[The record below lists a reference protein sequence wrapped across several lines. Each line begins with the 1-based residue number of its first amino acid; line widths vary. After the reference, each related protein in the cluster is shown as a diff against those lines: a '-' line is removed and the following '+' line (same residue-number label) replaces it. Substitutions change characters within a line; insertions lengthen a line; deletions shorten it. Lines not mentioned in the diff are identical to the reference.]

1 MLLTLHPAASAQRP
15 AAAAFLA
22 GAGPLAWL
30 RELSRWP
37 LAPDTLA
44 CYVVPESVQS
54 VRAAGLLVVFAEG
67 ALPPPDL
74 REPYGRVAGRL
85 YLPTH
90 ATLRPAATEAELQ
103 SQLLYAVQFFHPTIG
118 LVGFEATDR
127 LALADLL
134 ALPPP
139 RPADWVRAHPGA
151 PLPPALHSIRV
162 QRPSVAEVLDASQAG
177 VGTSPLTDLPN
188 QPEPPSPLEQT
199 LDVLKR
205 GALRTGLAASQGL
218 LAGLKALGGLN
229 PGGGGFSGSSRAGA
243 GGSAAAPDDG
253 PSPLER
259 LTTYLA
265 GSLHDLDRKRNQE
278 IERLLDLFGQDMAA
292 ALRFAIPLGGPYEHR
307 GTAAPGSRL
316 GPRSTSFDLG
326 QLGGG
331 QRADVW
337 DTSAYE
343 SQLRTRYLQA
353 AEQEAAAGHAQKAAY
368 IYAHLLGDYRAAAQA
383 LAAGGYFREAAVLYQ
398 EHLRDPH
405 TAATLLE
412 RGGLLPEALEVY
424 QLLNAHEKVGD
435 LYQQLG
441 QPQRARPHYERAAS
455 TAQASGNLTLAA
467 TILAEKLDA
476 PAQAQALLLDGWATA
491 PNPNSQHLRH
501 YLRLLASHAPDLP
514 AAVRALYQQHT
525 PARHR
530 FLLLTGLLAD
540 LPARTTDPAL
550 QAVVQEIGFALIS
563 EDAQA
568 GRLTSL
574 SLLKQ
579 LLPHDRLLPGDA
591 SRYASGRGAPRR

>member
-1 MLLTLHPAASAQRP
+1 MLLTLHLSTSAQRP
-15 AAAAFLA
+15 ASAAFLA
-22 GAGPLAWL
+22 GAEPLAWL
-30 RELSRWP
+30 RELSRWQ
-37 LAPDTLA
+37 LAPEKLA
-44 CYVVPESVQS
+44 CYVVPESVQA

-67 ALPPPDL
+67 TPPPPDL
-74 REPYGRVAGRL
+74 REPYGLVASYL

-90 ATLRPAATEAELQ
+90 ATLRPAATEPELQ
-103 SQLLYAVQFFHPTIG
+103 SRLLYAVQFFHPAIG
-118 LVGFEATDR
+118 LVGFEPTDR

-134 ALPPP
+134 SLPLP
-139 RPADWVRAHPGA
+139 RPADWARAHPGA

-162 QRPSVAEVLDASQAG
+162 QRPSVAEVLDASQAE
-177 VGTSPLTDLPN
+177 VGTAPLTDLPN
-188 QPEPPSPLEQT
+188 QPAPPSPLEQT
-199 LDVLKR
+199 LDALKR

-218 LAGLKALGGLN
+218 LAGLSALGGLN
-229 PGGGGFSGSSRAGA
+229 LGGGVGGTGRAGVGGSSAGT
-243 GGSAAAPDDG
+243 PHG

-259 LTTYLA
+259 LNDYLA

-316 GPRSTSFDLG
+316 GPRSTSFNLG

-343 SQLRTRYLQA
+343 DQLRARYLQA
-353 AEQEAAAGHAQKAAY
+353 AEQEAAAGRAQKAAY

-424 QLLNAHEKVGD
+424 QQLNAHEKVGD

-455 TAQASGNLTLAA
+455 TAQAGGNLTLAA
-467 TILAEKLDA
+467 TILAEKLHLPD
-476 PAQAQALLLDGWATA
+476 QAQALLLAGWATA
-491 PNPNSQHLRH
+491 SNPNSQHLRH
-501 YLRLLASHAPDLP
+501 YLRLLASHAADLP
-514 AAVRALYQQHT
+514 TAVRALYQQHT
-525 PARHR
+525 PASHR

-540 LPARTTDPAL
+540 LPARTTNPAL
-550 QAVVQEIGFALIS
+550 QTVVQEIGFELIS

-568 GRLTSL
+568 GRLASL
-574 SLLKQ
+574 RLLQQ

>member
-1 MLLTLHPAASAQRP
+1 MLLTLHPAAHAQRP
-15 AAAAFLA
+15 ATAAFLA
-22 GAGPLAWL
+22 GAAPLAWL

-37 LAPDTLA
+37 LAPEELA

-54 VRAAGLLVVFAEG
+54 VRPAGLLVIFAEG
-67 ALPPPDL
+67 TPPPPSL
-74 REPYGRVAGRL
+74 REPYGVAAGRL

-90 ATLRPAATEAELQ
+90 ATLRPATTEVELP
-103 SQLLYAVQFFHPTIG
+103 SQLLYAVQFLHPTIG

-139 RPADWVRAHPGA
+139 RPADWARAHPGA
-151 PLPPALHSIRV
+151 PLPPPLQSIRV
-162 QRPSVAEVLDASQAG
+162 QRPSLAEVLNASLAD
-177 VGTSPLTDLPN
+177 VGTAPLTDLPN

-199 LDVLKR
+199 LDALKR

-229 PGGGGFSGSSRAGA
+229 PGGGGFGGTTQANA
-243 GGSAAAPDDG
+243 GSAAADSG

-259 LTTYLA
+259 MTSYLA

-307 GTAAPGSRL
+307 GTAAPGSHL
-316 GPRSTSFDLG
+316 GPRSTSFNLG

-343 SQLRTRYLQA
+343 GQLRDRYLQA
-353 AEQEAAAGHAQKAAY
+353 AEQEAAAGRAQKAAY

-383 LAAGGYFREAAVLYQ
+383 LAAGGYYREAAVLYQ

-412 RGGLLPEALEVY
+412 QGGFLPEALEIY
-424 QLLNAHEKVGD
+424 QQLNAHEKVGD

-441 QPQRARPHYERAAS
+441 QPQRARPHYERAAH
-455 TAQASGNLTLAA
+455 TAQVGGNLTLAA
-467 TILAEKLDA
+467 TILADKLDA
-476 PAQAQALLLDGWATA
+476 PDQAQALLLSGWASA
-491 PNPNSQHLRH
+491 ANPNSKHLRH
-501 YLRLLASHAPDLP
+501 YLRLLAHHAPNLP
-514 AAVRALYQQHT
+514 TAVRALYQQHT
-525 PARHR
+525 PASHR
-530 FLLLTGLLAD
+530 LPLLTGLLAD
-540 LPARTTDPAL
+540 LPARTTNPAL

-568 GRLTSL
+568 GRLASL

-591 SRYASGRGAPRR
+591 SRYASRRGAPRR

>member
-1 MLLTLHPAASAQRP
+1 MLLTLHPSASAQRP
-15 AAAAFLA
+15 ATAAFLA
-22 GAGPLAWL
+22 GAEPLAWL

-37 LAPDTLA
+37 LAPEELT
-44 CYVVPESVQS
+44 CYVVPESVRS
-54 VRAAGLLVVFAEG
+54 VQPAGLLVVFTGGTPA
-67 ALPPPDL
+67 PPGL
-74 REPYGRVAGRL
+74 REPYGLAASGL

-90 ATLRPAATEAELQ
+90 ATLRPAATDAELQ
-103 SQLLYAVQFFHPTIG
+103 GQLLYAVQFFHPTIG
-118 LVGFEATDR
+118 LVGFETTDR

-134 ALPPP
+134 A
-139 RPADWVRAHPGA
+139 RAHPGA
-151 PLPPALHSIRV
+151 PLPPGLHSIRV
-162 QRPSVAEVLDASQAG
+162 QRPSLAEVLDASQAD
-177 VGTSPLTDLPN
+177 VGTVPLTDLPN

-199 LDVLKR
+199 LDALKR

-218 LAGLKALGGLN
+218 LAGLKALGGLS
-229 PGGGGFSGSSRAGA
+229 PGGGGFGGTGASSSTALD
-243 GGSAAAPDDG
+243 SG

-259 LTTYLA
+259 LTDYLA

-316 GPRSTSFDLG
+316 GPHSTSFNLG

-343 SQLRTRYLQA
+343 GQLRTRYLQA
-353 AEQEAAAGHAQKAAY
+353 AEQEAAAGRAQKAAY

-383 LAAGGYFREAAVLYQ
+383 LAAGGYYREAAVLYQ

-412 RGGLLPEALEVY
+412 QGGFLPEALEIY
-424 QLLNAHEKVGD
+424 QQLDAHEKVGD

-467 TILAEKLDA
+467 TILADKLGA
-476 PAQAQALLLDGWATA
+476 PDQAQALLLNGWATA

-501 YLRLLASHAPDLP
+501 YLRLLASHTPDLP

-525 PARHR
+525 PASHR
-530 FLLLTGLLAD
+530 LPLLTGLLAD
-540 LPARTTDPAL
+540 LPARTSNPAL

-568 GRLTSL
+568 GRLASL

-591 SRYASGRGAPRR
+591 SRYTSSRGAPRR